1 MKHFSSTGIHHI
13 TAIASDAQATY
24 DFYAKIL
31 GLRLVKKTVNQ
42 DDVTAYHLFFG
53 DQAGEPGMDLTFF
66 IFNPVHQGIAGLG
79 QVTAISLAVP
89 ADSLSFW
96 QSRLE
101 AHQVKHQPI
110 DTWFG
115 RRRLVLFDS
124 DGQRIE
130 LVGIPEGE
138 YIDDSHVWETD
149 EVSKEQAIRCFYS
162 ARLGIFSHETIVPV
176 LEFVLGFRMVEE
188 GQHESLF
195 QAEVVRDHKLENT
208 HDNNPAG
215 TISSRGCY
223 LEVAELPLLEP
234 GINAAGTVHH
244 IAFAVEDEEALL
256 KLRERVFD
264 VGLYPTEV
272 IDRYYF
278 KSVYFRT
285 RAGILFELATMG
297 PGFTADEPLE
307 VLGERLALP
316 PFLEDQ
322 RAAIEAGLEPI
333 TTTKAK

>member
-1 MKHFSSTGIHHI
+1 MKNVSSSGIHHI

-24 DFYAKIL
+24 HFYAQIL

-53 DQAGEPGMDLTFF
+53 DTAGEPGMDLTFF

-89 ADSLSFW
+89 TDSLSFW
-96 QSRLE
+96 QKRLE
-101 AHQVKHQPI
+101 AHEVRHQPI

-115 RRRLVLFDS
+115 RRRLVLFDA

-130 LVGIPEGE
+130 LVGIPAGE
-138 YIDDSHVWETD
+138 YINDAQVWETD
-149 EVSKEQAIRCFYS
+149 EVKKEHAIRCFYS
-162 ARLGIFSHETIVPV
+162 ARLGVFSTETIAPV

-188 GQHESLF
+188 GQQQALF
-195 QAEVVRDHKLENT
+195 QVEAVADNT
-208 HDNNPAG
+208 LDSEMGN
-215 TISSRGCY
+215 RGCY
-223 LEVAELPLLEP
+223 IEVAELPLLEP

-244 IAFAVEDEEALL
+244 IAFAVADEEALL
-256 KLRERVFD
+256 KLRDRVFE

-285 RAGILFELATMG
+285 KAGILFELATMG
-297 PGFTADEPLE
+297 PGFTADESLE
-307 VLGERLALP
+307 TLGERLSLP

-322 RAAIEAGLEPI
+322 RAMIEAGLEPVETI
-333 TTTKAK
+333 ETR